1 MLIPAEHCVL
11 TDERILES
19 LFVLSE
25 GVFLFFILAKGGSSL
40 IHIRNLTKIYH
51 SDSGDIK
58 ALDGVNLHIKKGDI
72 FGVIGLSGA
81 GKSTLLRCIN
91 MLEKPTSGSIE
102 IDGVEMTMLTPNEL
116 KEMRKKIGM
125 IFQHFNLLS
134 SRTVRGNVAFPL
146 EIAGLDRKTINEK
159 VENLLDLVGLSDK
172 ADSYPSQL
180 SGGQKQRVGIARAL
194 ANDPKVLL
202 CDEATSALDPQTT
215 LSILSLLRDINKQL
229 GITIVLITHEMN
241 VIKQICRT
249 VAVIEKSR
257 VVEQGPLLEVFSN
270 PRTET
275 ARNFLKSITLS
286 ELPEEL
292 KDRIR
297 NLDHGHLEGKI
308 VKIGFFGEITA
319 QPVISSIVRK
329 FDVDVNILY
338 GNIDH
343 IQDTP
348 YGTLVVELRGKNG
361 GTGEAFEYLKGLGL
375 NVEVI
380 ENV

>member
-1 MLIPAEHCVL
+1 MIY
-11 TDERILES
+11 I
-19 LFVLSE
+19 
-25 GVFLFFILAKGGSSL
+25 K
-40 IHIRNLTKIYH
+40 NLTKVYH
-51 SDSGDIK
+51 SDSGDVK
-58 ALDGVNLHIKKGDI
+58 ALDEVNLHIKKGEI
-72 FGVIGLSGA
+72 FGIIGLSGA

-91 MLEKPTSGSIE
+91 MLEKPTSGSVE
-102 IDGVEMTMLTPNEL
+102 IDGVEMTSLSPNEL

-125 IFQHFNLLS
+125 IFQHFNLLT
-134 SRTVRGNVAFPL
+134 SRNVRGNVAFPL
-146 EIAGLDRKTINEK
+146 EIAGVDKKTINQK
-159 VENLLDLVGLSDK
+159 VERLLDLVGLSDK
-172 ADSYPSQL
+172 TDSFPSQL

-215 LSILSLLRDINKQL
+215 LSILNLLKDINKKL

-241 VIKQICRT
+241 VIKQICNS

-257 VVEQGPLLEVFSN
+257 VVEQGSLLEVFAN
-270 PRTET
+270 PKTDT

-292 KDRIR
+292 KERIR
-297 NLDHGHLEGKI
+297 NLDHGHLEGRI
-308 VKIGFFGEITA
+308 VKIGFFGKVTA
-319 QPVISSIVRK
+319 EPVISTLVKK
-329 FDVDVNILY
+329 FDVDANILY

-348 YGTLVVELRGKNG
+348 YGMLVVELRGKNG
-361 GTGEAFEYLKGLGL
+361 GADSAIEYLKTLGL
-375 NVEVI
+375 KVEVI

>member
-1 MLIPAEHCVL
+1 MI
-11 TDERILES
+11 R
-19 LFVLSE
+19 
-25 GVFLFFILAKGGSSL
+25 
-40 IHIRNLTKIYH
+40 IRNLTKVYR
-51 SDSGDIK
+51 SASGNVR
-58 ALDGVNLHIKKGDI
+58 ALDNVNLDIEKGDI

-102 IDGVEMTMLTPNEL
+102 IDGVEMTRLSPNEL

-146 EIAGLDRKTINEK
+146 EIAGLDRETINKK
-159 VENLLDLVGLSDK
+159 VENLLKLVGLSDK
-172 ADSYPSQL
+172 AESYPSQL

-202 CDEATSALDPQTT
+202 CDEATSALDPETT
-215 LSILSLLRDINKQL
+215 LSILNLLKDINRQL

-241 VIKQICRT
+241 VIKQICNK

-257 VVEQGPLLEVFSN
+257 VVEQGPLLEIFSN
-270 PRTET
+270 PTTEI
-275 ARNFLKSITLS
+275 ARNFLKSVTLS
-286 ELPEEL
+286 QLPEEL
-292 KDRIR
+292 KDRIT
-297 NLDHGHLEGKI
+297 NLNHGHLEDKI
-308 VKIGFFGEITA
+308 VKISFFGEITA
-319 QPVISSIVRK
+319 QPVISDIVRK
-329 FDVDVNILY
+329 FDVDANILY

-343 IQDTP
+343 IQGTP
-348 YGTLVVELRGKNG
+348 CGTLVVELRGNNG
-361 GTGEAFEYLKGLGL
+361 GTGEALEYLKKLGL
-375 NVEVI
+375 NVEVV

>member
-1 MLIPAEHCVL
+1 MIY
-11 TDERILES
+11 I
-19 LFVLSE
+19 
-25 GVFLFFILAKGGSSL
+25 K
-40 IHIRNLTKIYH
+40 NLTKVYH
-51 SDSGDIK
+51 SDSGDVK
-58 ALDGVNLHIKKGDI
+58 ALDEVNLHIKKGEI
-72 FGVIGLSGA
+72 FGIIGLSGA

-91 MLEKPTSGSIE
+91 MLEKPTSGSVE
-102 IDGVEMTMLTPNEL
+102 IDGVEMTSLSPNEL

-125 IFQHFNLLS
+125 IFQHFNLLT
-134 SRTVRGNVAFPL
+134 SRNVRGNVAFPL
-146 EIAGLDRKTINEK
+146 EIAGVDKKTINQK
-159 VENLLDLVGLSDK
+159 VERLLDLVGLSDK
-172 ADSYPSQL
+172 ADSFPSQL

-215 LSILSLLRDINKQL
+215 LSILNLLKDINKKL

-241 VIKQICRT
+241 VIKQICNS

-257 VVEQGPLLEVFSN
+257 VVEQGSLLEVFAN
-270 PRTET
+270 PKTDT

-292 KDRIR
+292 KERIR
-297 NLDHGHLEGKI
+297 NLDHGHLEGRI
-308 VKIGFFGEITA
+308 VKIGFFGKVTA
-319 QPVISSIVRK
+319 EPVISTLVKK
-329 FDVDVNILY
+329 FDVDANILY

-348 YGTLVVELRGKNG
+348 YGMLVVELRGKNG
-361 GTGEAFEYLKGLGL
+361 GADSAIEYLKTLGL
-375 NVEVI
+375 KVEVI

>member
-1 MLIPAEHCVL
+1 M
-11 TDERILES
+11 
-19 LFVLSE
+19 
-25 GVFLFFILAKGGSSL
+25 

-58 ALDGVNLHIKKGDI
+58 ALDGVNLDIKKGDI

-102 IDGVEMTMLTPNEL
+102 IDGVEMTTLTPNEL

-361 GTGEAFEYLKGLGL
+361 GTAEAFEYLKGLGL

>member
-1 MLIPAEHCVL
+1 MIY
-11 TDERILES
+11 I
-19 LFVLSE
+19 
-25 GVFLFFILAKGGSSL
+25 K
-40 IHIRNLTKIYH
+40 NLTKVYH
-51 SDSGDIK
+51 SDSGDVK
-58 ALDGVNLHIKKGDI
+58 ALDEVNLHIKKGEI
-72 FGVIGLSGA
+72 FGIIGLSGA

-91 MLEKPTSGSIE
+91 MLEKPTSGSVE
-102 IDGVEMTMLTPNEL
+102 IDGVEMTSLSPNEL

-125 IFQHFNLLS
+125 IFQHFNLLT
-134 SRTVRGNVAFPL
+134 SRNVRGNVAFPL
-146 EIAGLDRKTINEK
+146 EIAGVDKKTINQK
-159 VENLLDLVGLSDK
+159 VERLLDLVGLSDK
-172 ADSYPSQL
+172 ADSFPSQL

-215 LSILSLLRDINKQL
+215 LSILNLLKDINKKL

-241 VIKQICRT
+241 VIKQICNS

-257 VVEQGPLLEVFSN
+257 VVEQGSLLEVFAN
-270 PRTET
+270 PKTDT

-292 KDRIR
+292 KERIR
-297 NLDHGHLEGKI
+297 NLDHGHLEGRI
-308 VKIGFFGEITA
+308 VKIGFFGKVTA
-319 QPVISSIVRK
+319 EPVISTLVKK
-329 FDVDVNILY
+329 FDVDANILY

-348 YGTLVVELRGKNG
+348 YGMLVVELRGKNG
-361 GTGEAFEYLKGLGL
+361 GANSAIEYLKTLGL
-375 NVEVI
+375 KVEVI

>member
-1 MLIPAEHCVL
+1 MI
-11 TDERILES
+11 R
-19 LFVLSE
+19 
-25 GVFLFFILAKGGSSL
+25 
-40 IHIRNLTKIYH
+40 IRNLTKVYR
-51 SDSGDIK
+51 SASGNVR
-58 ALDGVNLHIKKGDI
+58 ALDNVNLDIERGDI

-102 IDGVEMTMLTPNEL
+102 IDGVEMTRLSPNEL

-146 EIAGLDRKTINEK
+146 EIAGLDRETINKK
-159 VENLLDLVGLSDK
+159 VENLLKLVGLSDK
-172 ADSYPSQL
+172 AESYPSQL

-202 CDEATSALDPQTT
+202 CDEATSALDPETT
-215 LSILSLLRDINKQL
+215 LSILNLLKDINRQL

-241 VIKQICRT
+241 VIKQICNK

-270 PRTET
+270 PKTET

-286 ELPEEL
+286 QLPEDL

-297 NLDHGHLEGKI
+297 NLNHGHLEGKI
-308 VKIGFFGEITA
+308 VKVGFFGEITA
-319 QPVISSIVRK
+319 QPVISDIVRK
-329 FDVDVNILY
+329 FDVDANILY

-343 IQDTP
+343 IQGTP
-348 YGTLVVELRGKNG
+348 YGTLVMELRGKNG
-361 GTGEAFEYLKGLGL
+361 GVGEALKYLKELRL
-375 NVEVI
+375 DVEVV